1 MTTPVCPLDLV
12 DRLAPNG
19 RSVAAN
25 FKDWFRD
32 SKVVD
37 SKGRPLV
44 VYHGTDQDF
53 AAFDKG
59 CIGNNFRADE
69 KGFFFT
75 SSQLHAS
82 NYAENDTVGLNKRL
96 GAMVMPVYISLQRPL
111 IIDDAFLQSE
121 GMEPIGISED
131 TVSFWDVYQGLILEW
146 AQKKRADGIILVNN
160 RYLPNGGREPE
171 RMVVAFE
178 PRQIKSALG
187 NSGLYAPF
195 SDELHDFRPGPT
207 AEAVVKSKS
216 RRSIPA

>member
-1 MTTPVCPLDLV
+1 MTCPLDLV

-19 RSVAAN
+19 RTVAVN
-25 FKDWFRD
+25 FKDWFRE

-37 SKGRPLV
+37 SRGQPLV

-53 AAFDKG
+53 TAFDKS

-69 KGFFFT
+69 SGFFFT

-96 GAMVMPVYISLQRPL
+96 GAVVIPVYVSLQKAL
-111 IIDDAFLQSE
+111 IVDDAFLRSE

-146 AQKKRADGIILVNN
+146 AQAKRADGVILVNN
-160 RYLPNGGREPE
+160 RYWPNGGREPE

-187 NSGLYAPF
+187 NSGLYTPF
-195 SDELHDFRPGPT
+195 SDELHDFRPAAAP
-207 AEAVVKSKS
+207 ELSIKPK
-216 RRSIPA
+216 RRRAMPA